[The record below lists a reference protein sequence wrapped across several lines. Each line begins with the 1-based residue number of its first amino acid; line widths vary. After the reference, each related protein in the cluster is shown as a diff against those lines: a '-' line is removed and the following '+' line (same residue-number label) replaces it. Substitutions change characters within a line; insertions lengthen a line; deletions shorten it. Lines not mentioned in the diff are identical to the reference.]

1 MKRALISASLGV
13 ALLWGAAAAA
23 VGQAGSTRQQARRPA
38 SASNA
43 IAYQVHISATT
54 MKAGSTS
61 IEMGSD
67 RWSAR
72 GYDLKTLI
80 AQIYDVDVRRVD
92 LAADGDQ
99 DPRYDLTAS
108 LPGDVGR
115 DEMQRLLVA
124 AVEQKFSLDVKPEIR
139 SMMVYVMT
147 APNGPGSGLHLH
159 APAAH
164 PERLAKPMA
173 LEIGTGSLED
183 VGEIQF
189 EGRNCS
195 GVSSGGITASAETID
210 DFSRTLEG
218 DLDRVL
224 IDETNLA
231 GTYDFQIGT
240 YANKDELFQ
249 LLRDQLG
256 LVVRPAERKVTV
268 LRVRPHGE
276 FARLAAGTVPAA

>member
-1 MKRALISASLGV
+1 MK
-13 ALLWGAAAAA
+13 
-23 VGQAGSTRQQARRPA
+23 P
-38 SASNA
+38 
-43 IAYQVHISATT
+43 
-54 MKAGSTS
+54 GSTS

-92 LAADGDQ
+92 LAEGGDH
-99 DPRYDLTAS
+99 DARYDLTVS
-108 LPGDVGR
+108 LPGSVDQ
-115 DEMQRLLVA
+115 DEMQRLLVE
-124 AVEQKFSLDVKPEIR
+124 AVEQKFRLDVKPEVR
-139 SMMVYVMT
+139 SMLVYVMT
-147 APNGPGSGLHLH
+147 APNGPGSGLHVH
-159 APAAH
+159 AAAAH
-164 PERLAKPMA
+164 AGGLAKPMA
-173 LEIGTGSLED
+173 LDLGTGTLED

-189 EGRNCS
+189 EGRDCS

-210 DFSRTLEG
+210 DFRRTLEG

-224 IDETNLA
+224 LDETNLT
-231 GTYDFQIGT
+231 GTYDFQIGS

-268 LRVRPHGE
+268 LRVRPHDE
-276 FARLAAGTVPAA
+276 FAHDVLETVPTA

>member
-1 MKRALISASLGV
+1 V
-13 ALLWGAAAAA
+13 ALLCGAAAAA
-23 VGQAGSTRQQARRPA
+23 VGQAGSTRQQVRRPA
-38 SASNA
+38 SASIA
-43 IAYQVHISATT
+43 TAYQVHIAPTA

-72 GYDLKTLI
+72 GYDLRTLI

-99 DPRYDLTAS
+99 DARYDLTAS
-108 LPGDVGR
+108 LPRSVGQ
-115 DEMQRLLVA
+115 DEMQRLLVE
-124 AVEQKFSLDVKPEIR
+124 AVEQKFSLEVKPEVR
-139 SMMVYVMT
+139 SMLVYVMT

-159 APAAH
+159 APAARA
-164 PERLAKPMA
+164 EGLAKPMA
-173 LEIGTGSLED
+173 LELGTGTLED

-189 EGRNCS
+189 EGRDCS

-210 DFSRTLEG
+210 DFRRTLEG

-224 IDETNLA
+224 LDETNLT
-231 GTYDFQIGT
+231 GTYDFQIGS
-240 YANKDELFQ
+240 YASKDDLFQ
-249 LLRDQLG
+249 LLHGQLG
-256 LVVRPAERKVTV
+256 LVVRPAERKVTI

-276 FARLAAGTVPAA
+276 FARDLLEAVPAA